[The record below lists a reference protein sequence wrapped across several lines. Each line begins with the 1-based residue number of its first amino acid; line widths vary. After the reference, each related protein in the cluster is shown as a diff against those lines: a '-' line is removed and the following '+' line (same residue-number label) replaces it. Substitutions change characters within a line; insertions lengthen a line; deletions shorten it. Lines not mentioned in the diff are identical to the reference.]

1 MISSSDFLVEMQR
14 LHRLFGQEYSPD
26 SEAGERIAKKITG
39 WLEIWNQNFP
49 HTNRALLK
57 KIVDK
62 AALEFERTPTLQQLR
77 DIRRQLFQESKQS
90 TSSVMFH
97 VCDQCGGLG
106 ALRAR
111 RDGADFCFRCNMCD
125 NWKKHMGECVP
136 MWGDEWNDQGMVL
149 VL

>member
-1 MISSSDFLVEMQR
+1 MISSSDFLIEMQR
-14 LHRLFGQEYSPD
+14 LHRLFGQEYSAN
-26 SEAGERIAKKITG
+26 SEGGERIAKKITG

-49 HTNRALLK
+49 NTNRALLK

-106 ALRAR
+106 SVSAR
-111 RDGADFCFRCNMCD
+111 RGGSDFCFRCNQCD
-125 NWKKHMGECVP
+125 NWKKQMGERVP
-136 MWGDEWNDQGMVL
+136 MWGDEWRSQGMVL